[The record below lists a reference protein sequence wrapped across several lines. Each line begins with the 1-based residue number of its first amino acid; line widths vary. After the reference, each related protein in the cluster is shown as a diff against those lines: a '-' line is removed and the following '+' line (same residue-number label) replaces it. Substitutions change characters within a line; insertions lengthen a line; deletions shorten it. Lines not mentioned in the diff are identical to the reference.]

1 MVGKNIRPNVNS
13 TGRIILKIAA
23 SASQDF
29 PESLASNTSSILI
42 PLTDTVVRRELKL
55 FYAEPAN
62 KIIAMSQNEMAPQSH
77 PKPEIV
83 VFDLGKVLVDFDYSI
98 AGRRI
103 TAQSNLSAA
112 EVQQYLDHSPLLYRY
127 ETGLMTRQEFFETVC
142 AHTGFRGSRE
152 EFGSFFADIFTE
164 MPAMTA
170 LHSALRRKGI
180 PTYIFSNTNDLAIEH
195 IRRAFPFF
203 ANFDGYI
210 LSYEI
215 GAMKPAAKIYEA
227 LEKMSGKRGAQIV
240 YLDDRQENID
250 AGAARG
256 WQTILQTEPAKSRAA
271 IEQLGLLS

>member
-1 MVGKNIRPNVNS
+1 M
-13 TGRIILKIAA
+13 T
-23 SASQDF
+23 
-29 PESLASNTSSILI
+29 
-42 PLTDTVVRRELKL
+42 
-55 FYAEPAN
+55 
-62 KIIAMSQNEMAPQSH
+62 
-77 PKPEIV
+77 KPSVV

-103 TAQSNLSAA
+103 AAQSNLSAA
-112 EVQQYLDHSPLLYRY
+112 EVQNYLDHSPLLFRY
-127 ETGLMTRQEFFETVC
+127 ETGLMNRQEFFETVRD
-142 AHTGFRGSRE
+142 HTGFRGSLV

-164 MPAMTA
+164 MPEMTA
-170 LHSALRRKGI
+170 LHAALRRQGI

-210 LSYEI
+210 LSYEV

-227 LEKMSGKRGAQIV
+227 LEAMTGKRGAEIV

-256 WQTILQTEPAKSRAA
+256 WQTILQAEPAKSRAA
-271 IEQLGLLS
+271 IERLGLLA